1 MGIPTTSS
9 RSNHAIAI
17 RVNGVTI
24 GRIQTWAPNQSRT
37 VTPVYEL
44 NADNPLARGGAIIEN
59 VPGNLTG
66 MTITVTRY
74 DLYSSKFEE
83 VWGPSFSISL
93 LTDQDVGLQIVEHWS
108 NPDNTSEDY
117 LYEDCW
123 FTSLGRNHAVQGDR
137 IVMVNGTLQYARV
150 KKIR

>member
-1 MGIPTTSS
+1 MGIPTTNS

-17 RVNGVTI
+17 RVNGITI
-24 GRIQTWAPNQSRT
+24 GRIQSWAPNQSRT

-44 NADNPLARGGAIIEN
+44 NADNPAARGGAIIEN

-66 MTITVTRY
+66 LTISVTRY
-74 DLYSSKFEE
+74 DLYAARFEE
-83 VWGPSFSISL
+83 VWGSDFSFQL
-93 LTDQDVGLQIVEHWS
+93 LTEQDVGLRITEHWS
-108 NPDNTSEDY
+108 NPDNTVEEW

-123 FTSLGRNHAVQGDR
+123 FTSVGRNHAVQGDR

-150 KKIR
+150 TKIR